1 MARVW
6 HSAIDQVVRVAEEQ
20 IEATNRTGEHPP
32 LEVEPTARAL
42 VTMNVHYLLDQ
53 LAGKTDADASATVRT
68 LATIWERTIY
78 LRAPD

>member
-1 MARVW
+1 VW
-6 HSAIDQVVRVAEEQ
+6 HGAIDQVVTVAQEL
-20 IEATNRTGEHPP
+20 IAATNRSDRHPP

-53 LAGKTDADASATVRT
+53 LAGNPHADPDAVVRT

-78 LRAPD
+78 LRAPEPDC